1 MLAIRLL
8 TGKTSAAPSPV
19 IPRRARV
26 SQSAHAAPTHPHPS
40 SPTPP
45 GRKKATAMRSSL
57 HRCVPAAANFFAF
70 RSSLRSS
77 RYSYFSSIKN
87 NWRITPVKTLRGKPR
102 LVIPAQLGTQ
112 RGWRASSKWCKS
124 SQCIYFFPPLS
135 LIQIGGQY
143 LLWWRSLPPT
153 NFLKRISLYFWC
165 RALPAPNREHVE
177 SIILTTVWFP
187 PLIHRTNDV
196 NEK

>member
-124 SQCIYFFPPLS
+124 SQCIYFFPRYHLS
-135 LIQIGGQY
+135 KSAVNIYSGDDRFHRLIFWKGYRFTFGAERCQLLTESTLKALFLPQY
-143 LLWWRSLPPT
+143 GFLP
-153 NFLKRISLYFWC
+153 
-165 RALPAPNREHVE
+165 
-177 SIILTTVWFP
+177 
-187 PLIHRTNDV
+187 
-196 NEK
+196 